1 MFYSPLMSN
10 IWAQPLETR
19 FHNQVLYMLNLIPS
33 SVNRSSASS
42 SHSLYIEKPKNADE
56 INAA

>member
-1 MFYSPLMSN
+1 MFYSLFMSN
-10 IWAQPLETR
+10 IWTQPMKRAFTTK
-19 FHNQVLYMLNLIPS
+19 YMLNLIPS

-42 SHSLYIEKPKNADE
+42 PHSLYIEKPKNADE

>member
-1 MFYSPLMSN
+1 MFYSLLISN
-10 IWAQPLETR
+10 IWTQPMKRAFTTK
-19 FHNQVLYMLNLIPS
+19 YMLNLIPS

-42 SHSLYIEKPKNADE
+42 PHSLYIEKAENADE